1 MKVSLAKNFILT
13 VAVFGLMF
21 GACTGGGGDD
31 AESKFSKAL
40 SEINSNWFVYEI
52 TEERGTPVI
61 KVEVSEIV
69 SFKDGKKAV
78 EAISKAD
85 PKWAGYIDFQDSK
98 TGTVVRK
105 MEVIPAT

>member
-1 MKVSLAKNFILT
+1 MKVSLVKNFILAA
-13 VAVFGLMF
+13 AVFGVMF
-21 GACTGGGGDD
+21 GACTGGGDD
-31 AESKFSKAL
+31 AESKFAKAL
-40 SEINSNWFVYEI
+40 SEVNSNWFVYEV